1 MQIVH
6 RAPFV
11 SSTSRATIDT
21 PHSGLVVRDGGS
33 GDKKKNAAEGADAK
47 GEESREE
54 NIF

>member
-33 GDKKKNAAEGADAK
+33 GNKKNAAEGADAK